1 MMNGRKCD
9 LFLVRDIEEPLEESA
24 PLAWRLAP
32 QLCYTD
38 PASGENCAWI
48 HGLWQ
53 YLRLMGLVTTP
64 QHHAEFYRKAFS
76 AVTNGL
82 SSPRVLI
89 SGTADYSMLAH
100 VLAAFRGREPRITV
114 ADRCDT
120 PLRLNQWYAARLACE
135 IRTRRCDILELADDD
150 PYDVVCTHSFL
161 GQFSPLR
168 RVELLGKWRQLL
180 CPGGLAITVNR
191 IRPSAS
197 PAQLGFAPDQ
207 ARAFRDV
214 VMRKARALRLD
225 PVELAEKAE
234 IYTKQNRIHSVRS
247 GEEIRMLF
255 EGSGFRVEQ
264 LSCASVAKGGNGR
277 VNGPTMLGTADY
289 ASVVAT
295 RI

>member
-9 LFLVRDIEEPLEESA
+9 LFLVKDIEEPLEESA

-38 PASGENCAWI
+38 PATGETCAWI

-53 YLRLMGLVTTP
+53 YLRLMGLVTAP
-64 QHHAEFYRKAFS
+64 QHHGEFYRKAFS
-76 AVTNGL
+76 GVTNP
-82 SSPRVLI
+82 SSAPRVLI
-89 SGTADYSMLAH
+89 SGTADYGMLAH
-100 VLAAFRGREPRITV
+100 VLAAFGGRAPRITV
-114 ADRCDT
+114 VDRCDT

-135 IRTRRCDILELADDD
+135 IRTRRCDILDLADDD

-161 GQFSPLR
+161 GQFSPAQ
-168 RVELLGKWRQLL
+168 RVKLLGKWHQLL
-180 CPGGLAITVNR
+180 RPGGLAITVNR
-191 IRPSAS
+191 VRPAAS

-207 ARAFRDV
+207 AREFQAV
-214 VMRKARALRLD
+214 VSRKAKALRLD

-234 IYTKQNRIHSVRS
+234 SYTKQNRIHPVRS
-247 GEEIRMLF
+247 GEEIRTLF
-255 EGSGFRVEQ
+255 EGAGFGVEQ
-264 LSCASVAKGGNGR
+264 LSCASVTKGGEGP